1 MKFALA
7 IAFLALSFSGFCREG
22 GPSRIEDQIDVE
34 VKAGYFFFTDNRLR
48 RVYNR
53 GGLDLQLAASVP
65 LYRTLRLYG
74 ALEYVEKH
82 GKSLLLGS
90 HTSIRQIPVSLG
102 LEYRMCV
109 WALPWIESYARLA
122 PQYFH
127 WHVKSDTTVIERS
140 LSESGIGVVGGAGL
154 LASLTDRLKI
164 DLFAEYAYRRVH
176 PQSGKQG
183 VRTFTVQTGGFVLGG
198 GVVYGF

>member
-90 HTSIRQIPVSLG
+90 HTSIRQIPVS
-102 LEYRMCV
+102 
-109 WALPWIESYARLA
+109 
-122 PQYFH
+122 H
-127 WHVKSDTTVIERS
+127 TN
-140 LSESGIGVVGGAGL
+140 
-154 LASLTDRLKI
+154 
-164 DLFAEYAYRRVH
+164 
-176 PQSGKQG
+176 
-183 VRTFTVQTGGFVLGG
+183 
-198 GVVYGF
+198 